1 MSRRIELALISLA
14 LATALH
20 VDWHLARPAHHRWS
34 LAWPYHW
41 VATALVFCAAGWWI
55 GRRAYGWRV
64 ASLVFLAAVA
74 LAQVVEPV
82 LEILVYEG
90 RFGYPDDPGRW
101 PAFGR
106 AILAATPAYFACVW
120 LCGRGAPAVRADSA
134 SA

>member
-1 MSRRIELALISLA
+1 MSRRIELALLA
-14 LATALH
+14 LALAAALH
-20 VDWHLARPAHHRWS
+20 ADWHMARPLHHRLS

-41 VATALVFCAAGWWI
+41 AVTALVFCAAGWWI

-64 ASLVFLAAVA
+64 ASLVFIAAVA

-82 LEILVYEG
+82 GEMLVYEG

-101 PAFGR
+101 AAFGR
-106 AILAATPAYFACVW
+106 AIAAAIPAYFGCVW
-120 LCGRGAPAVRADSA
+120 LCGRGTPAVHADAA